1 MLPDLERDG
10 VRMFYLSSA
19 SPTLGVEA
27 LLPAIEAASD
37 EPLPAWHRTGVTANS
52 KAMYIYTSGTTGEL
66 GNLPGSALG
75 GAMRSLRGWVRMGS
89 LEGSWGGLSPTLTIA
104 GPPGPGVSCVHG
116 RVTHHVPEFVLVG
129 VGWDLPCQPSTQ
141 TRPNS

>member
-10 VRMFYLSSA
+10 VRVFYLSSA
-19 SPTLGVEA
+19 SPTPGVEA

-89 LEGSWGGLSPTLTIA
+89 LEGSWGGSFANPDHCGSTWTRCVLCPWEGHSPCA
-104 GPPGPGVSCVHG
+104 
-116 RVTHHVPEFVLVG
+116 
-129 VGWDLPCQPSTQ
+129 
-141 TRPNS
+141 